1 MHREIKKSV
10 YRLAEFCF
18 RLFLLS
24 DERISVGVTCEEPE
38 ETIMKVPAK
47 PFLAGM
53 ALASMLL
60 AGARLASATGSECAV
75 DDWNDALASSYCSS
89 S

>member
-1 MHREIKKSV
+1 
-10 YRLAEFCF
+10 
-18 RLFLLS
+18 
-24 DERISVGVTCEEPE
+24 
-38 ETIMKVPAK
+38 MKVPAK

-75 DDWNDALASSYCSS
+75 DDWNDALASSYCSPS
-89 S
+89 